1 MRDGCAARTVGRRLR
16 RLRGARSLEEAA
28 AAAEISAEALRSYEA
43 GARMPRD
50 EVKLRLA
57 RQYRCSIFD
66 LFFSENST
74 KCDNTN
80 DE

>member
-1 MRDGCAARTVGRRLR
+1 MTEYLLLANPGHNRVYLEAART
-16 RLRGARSLEEAA
+16 A

-66 LFFSENST
+66 LFFNENST
-74 KCDNTN
+74 KCDIIN
-80 DE
+80 EE